1 MVTALRDENNVF
13 TSANLEWNICA
24 RVGECPDGS
33 STSSYVVG
41 KSDCS
46 SYGKDAD
53 YDEINHGHNDG
64 VILTHLLQLTGID
77 RCSTSASRKTPSNS
91 RATESSPW
99 RGA

>member
-1 MVTALRDENNVF
+1 MGVP
-13 TSANLEWNICA
+13 
-24 RVGECPDGS
+24 GGS
-33 STSSYVVG
+33 STSSYVVR

-46 SYGKDAD
+46 SYGRDAD
-53 YDEINHGHNDG
+53 DEINHGHNDG

-77 RCSTSASRKTPSNS
+77 RCSTSASRKTPSSS